1 MRCTSVCWT
10 DAKGMPMLIGY
21 ARVSTADQTLDLQ
34 IDALEAAG
42 CSKIFTDTISGS
54 ITARAGLDDA
64 LAYLREGDTL
74 VVWKLDRLGRSLKHL
89 ISIITQLSEEAKEFK
104 SLQESLDTATP
115 TGKLI
120 FHVLGALAE
129 FERSLIRER
138 TKAGLAAA
146 RARGR
151 IGGRP
156 RVLSKKK
163 VALLKSML
171 KDKSNSVAD
180 VSLALRVSRA
190 TIYNYLRDEN
200 NPKPK
205 ESS

>member
-1 MRCTSVCWT
+1 
-10 DAKGMPMLIGY
+10 MLIGY

-138 TKAGLAAA
+138 TVAGLAAA

-156 RVLSKKK
+156 RVLNKRNL
-163 VALLKSML
+163 AMAKSML
-171 KDKSNSVAD
+171 ADPSCSVAEVAKTLG
-180 VSLALRVSRA
+180 VSKA